1 MKGISAAFLLLFL
14 CVLPACGG
22 EETAG
27 NGGDSSTSVRIATVA
42 SPLTFPE
49 DVAFVSHEVPDTVV
63 AVGNDA
69 GTIVAG
75 TPTGLYGLFG
85 TEFSAIS
92 VYSAPGE
99 PIETGGVTAIGRRG
113 AGILVAA
120 EDGLFYS
127 SEGRLIY
134 APMSLAVRDLDI
146 GMLHVVGA
154 GENEVIWFGG
164 ETGVFVIVDF
174 ELGRFTL
181 PGVEV
186 PPSALAATEEYLV
199 VAYGERIF
207 EVRLTDLSYV
217 ELPADFGRV
226 FAIDTDGTRFAIA
239 TERGVLVREPSGEY
253 RRFTLS
259 GEQEG
264 SRVDLLA
271 SDPTGGWIG
280 GSEAGLFRI
289 DGESVTGLAPWPWE
303 GEARKGTVDDE
314 GNVWI
319 GTGTTLT
326 MIATGTTIGFT
337 ADVAP
342 IFDRKCNTCH
352 LEGVAGAPRHDFTHY
367 EEVVALADT
376 ILERLSTGQMPPAGL
391 DPLTDEE
398 FDTYLRWYT
407 GGRLE

>member
-27 NGGDSSTSVRIATVA
+27 NEGTPSTSVRITTIA

-49 DVAFVSHEVPDTVV
+49 DVAFIAHEAPDTVV

-120 EDGLFYS
+120 EHGLFYS
-127 SEGRLIY
+127 SQGRLIY
-134 APMSLAVRDLDI
+134 APMSVAVRDLDI
-146 GMLHVVGA
+146 EMLHVVGS
-154 GENEVIWFGG
+154 GDDEVIWFGG

-181 PGVEV
+181 PNVEM
-186 PPSALAATEEYLV
+186 PPSALAASEEYLV

-239 TERGVLVREPSGEY
+239 TERGLLVREPSGEY

-271 SDPTGGWIG
+271 SDPTG
-280 GSEAGLFRI
+280 
-289 DGESVTGLAPWPWE
+289 
-303 GEARKGTVDDE
+303 
-314 GNVWI
+314 
-319 GTGTTLT
+319 
-326 MIATGTTIGFT
+326 
-337 ADVAP
+337 
-342 IFDRKCNTCH
+342 
-352 LEGVAGAPRHDFTHY
+352 
-367 EEVVALADT
+367 
-376 ILERLSTGQMPPAGL
+376 
-391 DPLTDEE
+391 
-398 FDTYLRWYT
+398 
-407 GGRLE
+407 